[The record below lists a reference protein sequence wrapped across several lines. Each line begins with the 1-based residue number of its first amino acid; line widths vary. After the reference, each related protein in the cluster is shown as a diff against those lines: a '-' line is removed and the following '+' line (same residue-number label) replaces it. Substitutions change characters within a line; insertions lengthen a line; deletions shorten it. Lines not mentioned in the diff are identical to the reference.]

1 MAHILF
7 DFEELCPECGKE
19 ASGICNENLAGIC
32 NHCGSEIT
40 ICSICPSTCVCKDNR
55 EAGWCEIC
63 QYRFIDCNGVDCSNC
78 FAKMQ
83 KTVKEADDGYKYV
96 SVSDKSL
103 MLKGK
108 GE

>member
-19 ASGICNENLAGIC
+19 ASGVCNENLAGIC

-55 EAGWCEIC
+55 EADWCEIC
-63 QYRFIDCNGVDCSNC
+63 HPFCLQQCQCKVWPAIIR
-78 FAKMQ
+78 
-83 KTVKEADDGYKYV
+83 
-96 SVSDKSL
+96 L
-103 MLKGK
+103 GK
-108 GE
+108 GRTLFCEKKKKLGTPLYLAELR